1 MSVLLI
7 PHALDFYAMNSAK
20 LRVCV
25 QIFHMADIA
34 QQLFCVV
41 LGKALLPPIFVVF
54 GPNFG
59 SNGNGG
65 KLTDCHVVL
74 LFGKDYGIFSRGG
87 QAPGPALFSV
97 TVNYLLPFIYAVL
110 FVTYRFRPLV

>member
-87 QAPGPALFSV
+87 QAAGPEFFPCQENSGWLYIMSLLFEC
-97 TVNYLLPFIYAVL
+97 
-110 FVTYRFRPLV
+110 